1 MPNRARE
8 LQCRFPNH
16 LPPFFCEVPWKIS
29 LPCTEALVDAS
40 PNVESGSDAGSFV
53 TGGSWS
59 AAVEFQPTF
68 RSSAGTTMT
77 GGRQI
82 EEMKSDAGSR
92 TVGRSGAGHRPAPEP
107 PDSRRARRPLLPLS
121 QSGPQRD
128 TFPISGA

>member
-1 MPNRARE
+1 MSLLE
-8 LQCRFPNH
+8 SLS
-16 LPPFFCEVPWKIS
+16 PFLREVPWKIS
-29 LPCTEALVDAS
+29 LPCTEAFIDAS

-68 RSSAGTTMT
+68 RSSAGATMT
-77 GGRQI
+77 GDRQI

-92 TVGRSGAGHRPAPEP
+92 TVGRSRAGHRRAPEP
-107 PDSRRARRPLLPLS
+107 PDSRRARRPPLSLS

-128 TFPISGA
+128 TFPISRA